1 MKSQGIILRNVTN
14 MVCNKIAN
22 NTSKHKGRKMM
33 TERRHLLGR
42 VVREGV
48 GRVHGHN
55 THPLPSERRHHSTA
69 LYSIIHTA
77 IFSSQLNG

>member
-1 MKSQGIILRNVTN
+1 
-14 MVCNKIAN
+14 
-22 NTSKHKGRKMM
+22 M

-55 THPLPSERRHHSTA
+55 THPLPSGRRHHSTA
-69 LYSIIHTA
+69 IYYIYHTA